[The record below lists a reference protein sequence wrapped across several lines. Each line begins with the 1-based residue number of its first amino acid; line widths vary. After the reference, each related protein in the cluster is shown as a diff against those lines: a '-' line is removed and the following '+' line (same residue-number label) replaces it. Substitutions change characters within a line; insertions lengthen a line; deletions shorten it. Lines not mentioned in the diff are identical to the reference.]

1 MTGTHKYISGS
12 QNTQNT
18 RLKMSYR
25 LDRGRSFSI
34 GCDLFS
40 EVIQKMTETAHQTY
54 QVCVQPYA
62 PTEI

>member
-25 LDRGRSFSI
+25 LER